1 MKKTNYIFTI
11 ITLFILLLNGCSNN
25 LEEEQ
30 GSLVDK
36 DSLNNNELIKNK
48 IIKTEHFRLNSIF
61 GTFAPHGGLYEY
73 DSKQKKWCERPM
85 AADMLAYA
93 SQNNIEDSE
102 KVEDLSDYFDEKTSN
117 MINTC
122 ILSVETR
129 EKNKIIRLRFG
140 GDLIF
145 EDSVNLQTR
154 SIKISKLLKNF
165 IGETPGSMYL
175 SEGSNYLISINQPSI
190 NYSNEVGDYELN
202 FSKIT
207 TEKISIVT
215 KEKAYFYQDPLIESK
230 EKVYIVKTQNVFIE
244 KFTDKFVYVKFINGE
259 GIITRGWLLK
269 SDLSLS
275 VQD

>member
-1 MKKTNYIFTI
+1 
-11 ITLFILLLNGCSNN
+11 
-25 LEEEQ
+25 
-30 GSLVDK
+30 
-36 DSLNNNELIKNK
+36 
-48 IIKTEHFRLNSIF
+48 
-61 GTFAPHGGLYEY
+61 
-73 DSKQKKWCERPM
+73 
-85 AADMLAYA
+85 
-93 SQNNIEDSE
+93 
-102 KVEDLSDYFDEKTSN
+102 